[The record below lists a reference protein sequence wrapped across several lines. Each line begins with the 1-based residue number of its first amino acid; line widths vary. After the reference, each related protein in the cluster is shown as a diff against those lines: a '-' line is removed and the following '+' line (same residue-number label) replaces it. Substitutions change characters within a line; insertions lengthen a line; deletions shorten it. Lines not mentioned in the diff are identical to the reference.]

1 MKKKYLYSLLALA
14 VSTACQA
21 ETFPDPVGPSQSDFG
36 GVGLLQ
42 TPNARRQA
50 DFSARQRELGRRQR
64 PMWLTDDEFEKLK
77 SYLEK
82 LRS

>member
-1 MKKKYLYSLLALA
+1 MKDKSDKK
-14 VSTACQA
+14 TM
-21 ETFPDPVGPSQSDFG
+21 
-36 GVGLLQ
+36 GLLQ

-50 DFSARQRELGRRQR
+50 EFSARQREMGRRQR
-64 PMWLTDDEFEKLK
+64 PMWLTDEEFEKLK